1 MKTNEPKLP
10 PMTRRGPDGRPQGT
24 EEMERR
30 AAEAQKAAEE
40 PPPRPRPAIAGN
52 PD

>member
-24 EEMERR
+24 EELEKR
-30 AAEAQKAAEE
+30 AAEAQRAAEE
-40 PPPRPRPAIAGN
+40 PPPTQRPVITSN